1 MIAPEDDDFLGSP
14 LSWSLS
20 SSEDTDRQGV
30 IGEYGDLLESAETSL
45 FFPNEKGPIPRPT
58 KGATVDTASTER
70 MQTMKSSSASVPPKL
85 THEQTLK
92 NQPAETNTASVLYP
106 RESGENQPT
115 FPGFQNQMTD
125 THLPFLLPGSL
136 PSHTSDQNSTSS
148 LPTGPGPDTLGWT
161 TGISVTTKGNRDGF
175 IDITDLILQRETASM
190 EAKEGKSP
198 LIIYSIPT
206 LNLKLKL
213 CPTVHFSFLNDSKAR
228 SPSRLDGNMDTI
240 ATTCKTLNHS
250 WTPTYPEDFTHNK
263 PLHPFLAL
271 TPSFL
276 IPLYSDWNSALATWG
291 FAWEAHIYGLGSV
304 FTVFGLISVVC
315 LLGLPLR
322 CPPGSPYFTMLH
334 LFILAFAGI
343 QAFCLLYDAYSYQD
357 RLSPVV
363 SLLLSE
369 LPLPCLISHLS
380 LSPVISA
387 SFSALPKPCLL
398 LCLALLH
405 FIISLGCFGIFQL
418 FHSLPTVILLFPQGV
433 FVCLATFLSC
443 SYLIF
448 YCLTQVNSRN
458 IYRLNDNGES
468 GGSPE
473 VMRPAICPFASVKDW
488 GRAAGAGVG
497 TSLCLLGCGGLQLY
511 GILHALGLGGVD
523 GHGFQPWP
531 WWGYQVGCRLCEIGV
546 CLGLSVI
553 GTHPLF
559 CSNSNK
565 TIAHP
570 RPGSWSRL
578 SGGSPSR
585 MLTITSQD
593 GANSPV
599 LSQGKQEKL
608 VACDVVAKEQS
619 EVLPLY
625 SIVESPGNI
634 PDCDHKP
641 SRSKTVLPLPTPPNP
656 PHKPTASPETRLS
669 SLDHLSLE
677 TDSTV
682 DLQPPSPIDL
692 SRSIDQALFSES
704 LFSHSIF
711 GFPRL
716 IPVSSSLS
724 LSSPKT
730 GKLRSHSWANRGQ
743 NFTQSSLPRAIP
755 HLPYHRR
762 YRTLSLASQDSR
774 GESKQLEWDM
784 AVQAEF
790 VSVCKQIDA
799 LSVCSDTIEL

>member
-1 MIAPEDDDFLGSP
+1 MFFIFFTDDS
-14 LSWSLS
+14 
-20 SSEDTDRQGV
+20 
-30 IGEYGDLLESAETSL
+30 
-45 FFPNEKGPIPRPT
+45 K
-58 KGATVDTASTER
+58 
-70 MQTMKSSSASVPPKL
+70 
-85 THEQTLK
+85 
-92 NQPAETNTASVLYP
+92 
-106 RESGENQPT
+106 
-115 FPGFQNQMTD
+115 
-125 THLPFLLPGSL
+125 
-136 PSHTSDQNSTSS
+136 
-148 LPTGPGPDTLGWT
+148 
-161 TGISVTTKGNRDGF
+161 
-175 IDITDLILQRETASM
+175 
-190 EAKEGKSP
+190 
-198 LIIYSIPT
+198 
-206 LNLKLKL
+206 
-213 CPTVHFSFLNDSKAR
+213 NDSKAR

-276 IPLYSDWNSALATWG
+276 VPLYSDWNSALATWG

-369 LPLPCLISHLS
+369 LPLPCLISAFSLAFLLLSFRSCKHLS

-433 FVCLATFLSC
+433 FVCLTTFLSC

-570 RPGSWSRL
+570 KPGSWSRL

-724 LSSPKT
+724 LSSPSQGTSKQGPSSVGNTLYRTSSCGDVDQENTLSNSRYSQPQGCMTARRNQPLSPDQCDWKGSVTGSTQGLCSHSKET

-774 GESKQLEWDM
+774 GSGRLAGTKHLSESKQLEWDM